1 MALDPEGL
9 AEEAITNIRNDR
21 GKADVLI
28 TKILEDIKDGKTNHQ
43 SAGMVLS
50 KHLETMQRANEQLVK
65 LTSLFKKTENF
76 SFSGFSDSE
85 RNEIFDVIK
94 EKQQEEEPDVETD
107 S

>member
-1 MALDPEGL
+1 MALDPELL

-28 TKILEDIKDGKTNHQ
+28 TKILEDINDGKTNHQ

-65 LTSLFKKTENF
+65 LTSLFKKTES

-85 RNEIFDVIK
+85 KNEIFDVIK
-94 EKQQEEEPDVETD
+94 ETKKETD
-107 S
+107 EE